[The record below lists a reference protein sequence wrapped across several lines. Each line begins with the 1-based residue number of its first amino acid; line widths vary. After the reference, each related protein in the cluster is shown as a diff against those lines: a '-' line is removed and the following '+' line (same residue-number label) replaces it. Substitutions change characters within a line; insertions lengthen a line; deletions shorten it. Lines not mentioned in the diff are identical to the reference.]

1 MHKILLSIVILT
13 SFIAQSQEVS
23 PYYPA
28 KYVGEKGAGFTS
40 QMTYFD
46 LNFISSNVSDFL
58 MSKMLMNIE
67 NTDSSKMLF
76 DGGKLTITYTDR
88 IVQSKAQ
95 KLIISYDVVKVNDVY
110 TIKSVK
116 MTGDKERLLD
126 FFIVFW
132 ETTINFKAP
141 SGNSDVS
148 LNMGQDIVKYYFNKG
163 KPYITVTNSTYK
175 NLEEFKVY
183 FETLKAENK

>member
-1 MHKILLSIVILT
+1 
-13 SFIAQSQEVS
+13 
-23 PYYPA
+23 
-28 KYVGEKGAGFTS
+28 
-40 QMTYFD
+40 MT
-46 LNFISSNVSDFL
+46 
-58 MSKMLMNIE
+58 IE
-67 NTDSSKMLF
+67 NTDSSKMVF
-76 DGGKLTITYTDR
+76 DGGKLTITYTDK
-88 IVQSKAQ
+88 IAQSKAQ

-110 TIKSVK
+110 TIRSAK

-132 ETTINFKAP
+132 ETTINFKEP

-148 LNMGQDIVKYYFNKG
+148 LNMGQDVVKYYFNKG